1 MSFPTFPFLPL
12 QEQAGLKFFK
22 VANPYFQFKKF
33 IVYHHQSAMKVTTDA
48 CLFGAW
54 CANQIKN
61 EKLKINNVLDI
72 GTGTGLLSLM
82 IAQKNNACIDAVEI
96 DALTAEEAN
105 NNIAVSQYK
114 NQIKIINAD
123 ISDFKK
129 EGYDVIVSNPPFYEN
144 ELESPLKDKN
154 RAHHGHKLIWEELFN
169 IINKKLTDTGKF
181 YLLLPHKRKDDLE
194 TLLVKEKLFADNMV
208 LVKQSIQHS
217 PFRILL
223 QGSKQKTETI
233 IDTIA
238 ICDEQKRYTVEFID
252 LLKEYY
258 LHL

>member
-1 MSFPTFPFLPL
+1 
-12 QEQAGLKFFK
+12 
-22 VANPYFQFKKF
+22 
-33 IVYHHQSAMKVTTDA
+33 MKVTTDA

-61 EKLKINNVLDI
+61 EKLKINSVLDI

-96 DALTAEEAN
+96 DALTAEQAVAN
-105 NNIAVSQYK
+105 VASSPFK
-114 NQIKIINAD
+114 DQIKIINTD
-123 ISDFKK
+123 ILDFDQK
-129 EGYDVIVSNPPFYEN
+129 GYDVIISNPPFYEN
-144 ELESPLKDKN
+144 ELESPSKEKN
-154 RAHHGHKLIWEELFN
+154 RAHHGHKLVWEELFN

-181 YLLLPHKRKDDLE
+181 YLLLPYKRKDDLE
-194 TLLVKEKLFADNMV
+194 TLLVKEKLFANSIV
-208 LVKQSIQHS
+208 LVSQSVQHS
-217 PFRILL
+217 VFRIML
-223 QGSKQKTETI
+223 QGSKQKTKTI

-258 LHL
+258 LYL

>member
-1 MSFPTFPFLPL
+1 
-12 QEQAGLKFFK
+12 
-22 VANPYFQFKKF
+22 
-33 IVYHHQSAMKVTTDA
+33 MKVTTDA

-61 EKLKINNVLDI
+61 EELKINSVLDI

-96 DALTAEEAN
+96 DALTAEH
-105 NNIAVSQYK
+105 AVGNVASSPFK
-114 NQIKIINAD
+114 DQIKSINTD
-123 ISDFKK
+123 ILDFAQ

-144 ELESPLKDKN
+144 ELESPSKEKN
-154 RAHHGHKLIWEELFN
+154 RAHHGHKLVWEELFN

-181 YLLLPHKRKDDLE
+181 YLLLPYKRKYDLE
-194 TLLVKEKLFADNMV
+194 TLLVKEKLFANNIV

-223 QGSKQKTETI
+223 QGSKQKGETVTTEL
-233 IDTIA
+233 A
-238 ICDEQKRYTVEFID
+238 ICDEDKNYTPDFIS
-252 LLKEYY
+252 LLKDYY
-258 LHL
+258 LYL